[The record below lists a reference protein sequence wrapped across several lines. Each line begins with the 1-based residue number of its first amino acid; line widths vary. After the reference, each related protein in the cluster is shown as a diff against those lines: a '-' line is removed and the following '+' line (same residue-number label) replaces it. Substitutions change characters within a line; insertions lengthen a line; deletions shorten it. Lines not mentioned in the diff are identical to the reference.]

1 MIFYL
6 IFNWISVVGLFNIK
20 VEDGLKNVSA
30 TMASGG
36 NTMEQTIGLLTAI
49 TEVTRNASKGSR
61 GLRQIVSRLTQTL
74 DENSKTGEN
83 LKNIYK
89 GLGIAVKGSD
99 GQIRST
105 YDILKDL
112 SKQWNSLSKNE
123 QEYIA
128 LTSAGSNQVLRNYG
142 VEYVAIHI

>member
-1 MIFYL
+1 MTEITR
-6 IFNWISVVGLFNIK
+6 
-20 VEDGLKNVSA
+20 SA
-30 TMASGG
+30 S
-36 NTMEQTIGLLTAI
+36 
-49 TEVTRNASKGSR
+49 RSSR

-83 LKNIYK
+83 LRNIYK

-105 YDILKDL
+105 YDILSDL
-112 SKQWNSLSKNE
+112 SQQWNGLSKN
-123 QEYIA
+123 QQQYIA

-142 VEYVAIHI
+142 VEYVVIYI

>member
-1 MIFYL
+1 
-6 IFNWISVVGLFNIK
+6 
-20 VEDGLKNVSA
+20 
-30 TMASGG
+30 
-36 NTMEQTIGLLTAI
+36 MEQTLGLLTAMTEI
-49 TEVTRNASKGSR
+49 TRSASRSSR

-74 DENSKTGEN
+74 DDNSKTGAN
-83 LKNIYK
+83 LRDIYK

-142 VEYVAIHI
+142 VEYVVIRI